1 MKTKEHK
8 EKEDYH
14 FSVERVK
21 TPLQDLF
28 VCPGMKEASWASG
41 LWSSGLQGMAR
52 VQLSPGA
59 ARNGGS
65 HLASAAG
72 MDHTAS

>member
-52 VQLSPGA
+52 Y
-59 ARNGGS
+59 GGHGDIWYWKS
-65 HLASAAG
+65 KL
-72 MDHTAS
+72 TLEIIELCL

>member
-52 VQLSPGA
+52 Y
-59 ARNGGS
+59 GGYGDIWYWKS
-65 HLASAAG
+65 KL
-72 MDHTAS
+72 TLEIIELCL